1 MAAPNG
7 IPNGAPK
14 PRGGGRGFSS
24 GETIAKEK
32 RRPILMRL
40 AKYMMRHKWLFLIAI
55 ILTLASNTFALL
67 GPELAGKAIN
77 AIGLGEGQADFP
89 TVYRYATLMIL
100 FYIASAILSYIL
112 NILMITLSR
121 KVVFRIRKD
130 VFDHLA
136 TLPVSFFDRN
146 ASGDIISKIS
156 YDADTI
162 NASLS
167 NDLVAIL
174 SSTTTIVGSFIMM
187 LRISPPLVLVFV
199 VTVPLAIFLSK
210 SISTRI
216 QPLFRVRSRMLG
228 ALNGFVE
235 EMISGQ
241 KTLKAYNRE
250 SQVIDR
256 FATENNNVCEAYYRA
271 DYYGSIMGPCVNFV
285 NNLSMSLISALGAM
299 LYMSG
304 SILVGDIAS
313 FVLYSRKFSGP
324 INEIANLYGELQ
336 SALAAAERI
345 FNLLDEEPEKAD
357 SEDAEVLTD
366 VQGDVVIKDVDFGY
380 LPDKPVLT
388 DFHLNAPRGSLI
400 AIVGP
405 TGAGKTTLINMLM
418 RFYDIDDGSI
428 TVDGKDIYKLT
439 RDSLRLSYSMVLQDT
454 WLFYGTIYDNIAYAR
469 PDATLEEV
477 KAAAKAAKIDDY
489 IMSLPQG
496 YDTIL
501 TDDASNI
508 SKGQKQLLTIARAM
522 LVNYNMLILDEA
534 TSNVDTRTEVKI
546 QQAMRELM
554 RDKTCFVVAHRLSTI
569 QHADQILVINEGKVV
584 ESGTHKELM
593 AKRGFYRKLYDAQFE

>member
-7 IPNGAPK
+7 PK
-14 PRGGGRGFSS
+14 PAGGGRGFSS

-32 RRPILMRL
+32 RKPILIRL
-40 AKYMMRHKWLFLIAI
+40 TKYMMRHKWLFLIAI
-55 ILTLASNTFALL
+55 LLTLTSNTLALL

-89 TVYRYATLMIL
+89 TVYRYATLMVL
-100 FYIASAILSYIL
+100 FYIVSSILTYIL

-210 SISTRI
+210 GISTRI

-256 FATENNNVCEAYYRA
+256 FAVENNNVCEAYYRA

-345 FNLLDEEPEKAD
+345 FNLLDEEPEKTDD
-357 SEDAEVLTD
+357 SDAIKLTD
-366 VQGDVVIKDVDFGY
+366 VQGDVVIRDVDFGY
-380 LPDKPVLT
+380 LPNKPVLT
-388 DFHLNAPRGSLI
+388 NFHLDAPRGSLI

-418 RFYDIDDGSI
+418 RFYDIDSGSI
-428 TVDGKDIYKLT
+428 TVDGKDIYKVT
-439 RDSLRLSYSMVLQDT
+439 RDSLRLAYSMVLQDT

-477 KAAAKAAKIDDY
+477 KAAAKAAKIDDF

-522 LVNYNMLILDEA
+522 LVNSNMLILDEA

-569 QHADQILVINEGKVV
+569 QHADQILVINEGQVV
-584 ESGTHKELM
+584 ESGTHSELM

>member
-1 MAAPNG
+1 MAVPN
-7 IPNGAPK
+7 NAPK

-32 RRPILMRL
+32 RRPILIRL

-187 LRISPPLVLVFV
+187 LRISPPLVLIFV

-241 KTLKAYNRE
+241 
-250 SQVIDR
+250 
-256 FATENNNVCEAYYRA
+256 
-271 DYYGSIMGPCVNFV
+271 
-285 NNLSMSLISALGAM
+285 
-299 LYMSG
+299 
-304 SILVGDIAS
+304 
-313 FVLYSRKFSGP
+313 
-324 INEIANLYGELQ
+324 
-336 SALAAAERI
+336 
-345 FNLLDEEPEKAD
+345 
-357 SEDAEVLTD
+357 
-366 VQGDVVIKDVDFGY
+366 
-380 LPDKPVLT
+380 
-388 DFHLNAPRGSLI
+388 
-400 AIVGP
+400 
-405 TGAGKTTLINMLM
+405 
-418 RFYDIDDGSI
+418 
-428 TVDGKDIYKLT
+428 
-439 RDSLRLSYSMVLQDT
+439 
-454 WLFYGTIYDNIAYAR
+454 
-469 PDATLEEV
+469 
-477 KAAAKAAKIDDY
+477 
-489 IMSLPQG
+489 
-496 YDTIL
+496 
-501 TDDASNI
+501 
-508 SKGQKQLLTIARAM
+508 
-522 LVNYNMLILDEA
+522 
-534 TSNVDTRTEVKI
+534 
-546 QQAMRELM
+546 
-554 RDKTCFVVAHRLSTI
+554 
-569 QHADQILVINEGKVV
+569 
-584 ESGTHKELM
+584 
-593 AKRGFYRKLYDAQFE
+593 